1 MTVITIAN
9 LTLRPIEQEDAPR
22 IAALCNDET
31 LLRNTSRLP
40 MPYTLNDAQQ
50 FVARSIREYANG
62 AEYRFAICEDAALI
76 ACAGVMPT
84 GDGVFELGYWV
95 GADARGKGVA
105 TKAAAAIIHFAFEGL
120 SAQSIAAGYFADN
133 PASARVMEKLGFK
146 PTGEI
151 VQTMSLARGEEVET
165 IRLALAPEDFIRPE
179 SIRIRQI

>member
-1 MTVITIAN
+1 MTVITIAS
-9 LTLRPIEQEDAPR
+9 LTLRPIELEDAPR
-22 IAALCNDET
+22 VAALCNDET

-40 MPYTLNDAQQ
+40 MPYTLDNAEQ
-50 FVARSIREYANG
+50 FVARSMREYANG
-62 AEYRFAICEDAALI
+62 AEYRFAICQDDALI

-84 GDGVFELGYWV
+84 GDDIFELGYWV

-105 TKAAAAIIHFAFEGL
+105 TKAVAAIIHFAFESL
-120 SAQSIAAGYFADN
+120 NAKSIAAGYFADN

-151 VQTMSLARGEEVET
+151 VQTMSLARGEEVKT

-179 SIRIRQI
+179 SIRIRQV